1 MSNYCSACLFY
12 CLWIQSIAQVK
23 LDQNLAQLGLV
34 PANSDWFL
42 RTQIVYRNITHKTG
56 LYYSVVAVCIL
67 VGLLWV
73 DSSAST
79 PLHLDSTHSKRGQ
92 QNMTACSWGT
102 LAFVTEHLRVC
113 SKMTLRWSMVLK
125 YCLLRTQAFYF
136 QLYLKAS
143 SCKRICI
150 WTIDALLD
158 TFTECWCNGV
168 FTYIKKFTITNLEV
182 HTPQRT
188 RTQSEFCETW
198 NDTNELKLIL
208 ANSNYGSIHFT
219 KQILATA
226 L

>member
-1 MSNYCSACLFY
+1 MSSYCSSWWIH
-12 CLWIQSIAQVK
+12 CLWIQSIMHAK
-23 LDQNLAQLGLV
+23 LDQNLAQLGLILL
-34 PANSDWFL
+34 NTDWFL
-42 RTQIVYRNITHKTG
+42 QTQIVHRNITHKTNA
-56 LYYSVVAVCIL
+56 YYSIVAVRIL

-92 QNMTACSWGT
+92 QSMTACSWGT

-113 SKMTLRWSMVLK
+113 SKMTLQWSTVLK
-125 YCLLRTQAFYF
+125 YCLFRTQAFYF

-168 FTYIKKFTITNLEV
+168 FTYI
-182 HTPQRT
+182 
-188 RTQSEFCETW
+188 
-198 NDTNELKLIL
+198 
-208 ANSNYGSIHFT
+208 
-219 KQILATA
+219 
-226 L
+226 